1 MNEKSGTGTG
11 QLILRLA
18 IGVIFLTHGL
28 PKLLGGVGAT
38 GEFFA
43 QIGIPLAGL
52 AAWLVTLLETFG
64 GALLITG
71 TLVTPIAALLSI
83 HMLLGILLVHL
94 SNGWY
99 VLGPGQ
105 GGAEFNVLLI
115 AGLISLMVTGK
126 GSPALEL
133 PTSRDEAPVHAP

>member
-1 MNEKSGTGTG
+1 MNNDSGNGVG
-11 QLILRLA
+11 QLVLRLT
-18 IGVIFLTHGL
+18 IGVIFVSHGL

-43 QIGIPLAGL
+43 QLGIPLAGL
-52 AAWLVTLLETFG
+52 AAWVVALLETFG
-64 GALLITG
+64 GALLIAG
-71 TLVTPIAALLSI
+71 TLVTPVAALLSV

-99 VLGPGQ
+99 VVGPGQ

-115 AGLISLMVTGK
+115 AGLVSLIVTGK
-126 GSPALEL
+126 GSPALDL
-133 PTSRDEAPVHAP
+133 PSPEEERVHAS

>member
-1 MNEKSGTGTG
+1 MNDDNSSGVG
-11 QLILRLA
+11 QLLLRLT
-18 IGVIFLTHGL
+18 IGVIFLSHGL

-52 AAWLVTLLETFG
+52 AAWVVALLETFG
-64 GALLITG
+64 GALLIAG
-71 TLVTPIAALLSI
+71 TLVTPVAALLSV

-99 VLGPGQ
+99 VVGPGQ

-115 AGLISLMVTGK
+115 AGLVSLIVTGK

-133 PTSRDEAPVHAP
+133 PASKEEPVHAS